1 MYEEMTFEAI
11 QEDMLEDM
19 RNDIDKRE
27 GSIAWD
33 AVAAVAYK
41 IAEMYF
47 LLDNYPNLIFP
58 DTAVEEYLDRACLA
72 YGISRNEA
80 TQAERRVTTD
90 GEVAIGSRWQIQEI
104 IYAVTEKLAE
114 NEYLVTCEQSGEIGN
129 QYYGQLQP
137 LDSSSVSAS
146 IGEVVKPG
154 TDREEDS
161 ALRKRLL
168 AKIQRPSTSGNA
180 NDYYNW
186 TMECEGIGDAK
197 IIPLAAGP
205 GTVKVIVVD
214 ADKEPADPPLVKL
227 VREHIETM
235 RPIGAMVTVESAE
248 KLTVNITAKVFLSGT
263 ELQLVQQKYMT
274 AIQQYLKEAAFNLDY
289 VGLARMGSILMS
301 IDGVDD
307 YTEMRIN
314 SKSENLKIES
324 NQVAVC
330 GSVRLEVVVNGN

>member
-47 LLDNYPNLIFP
+47 LLENYLDLILP
-58 DTAVEEYLDRACLA
+58 DTAVNEYLDRVCLG

-80 TQAERRVTTD
+80 TKAERKVTTD
-90 GEVAIGSRWQIQEI
+90 GEVAIGSRWQIREI
-104 IYAVTEKLAE
+104 IYATTEKLAE

-129 QYYGQLQP
+129 QYFGQLQP

-168 AKIQRPSTSGNA
+168 AKIQRPSTSGNV

-205 GTVKVIVVD
+205 GTVKVIVVNS
-214 ADKEPADPPLVKL
+214 DKEPADTALVKV

-235 RPIGAMVTVESAE
+235 RPIGATVTVESAE
-248 KLTVNITAKVFLSGT
+248 KLTINITAKVVFSGT
-263 ELQLVQQKYMT
+263 ELQMVQQKYMT
-274 AIQQYLKEAAFNLDY
+274 AIQQYFKESAFNLEY

-307 YTEMRIN
+307 YSEMRIN
-314 SKSENLKIES
+314 SEAKNLKIES

-330 GSVRLEVVVNGN
+330 GSVQLEVVVNGN